1 MTGPPDRDCYRNV
14 QVCLLCIIDNPE
26 YKEMFPV
33 ARILRQAT
41 KADIIKLVKKF
52 SNADDTEVDQDK
64 LLPYMQPYSQE
75 AFECQKVKNENI
87 AIKRFCEAEKRAMD
101 FTLRSEVFRARV
113 KAGRV

>member
-14 QVCLLCIIDNPE
+14 QVCLLCIIDNPKC
-26 YKEMFPV
+26 KEMFPV

-64 LLPYMQPYSQE
+64 LLLYMQPYSQG
-75 AFECQKVKNENI
+75 AFECQKLKNENLT
-87 AIKRFCEAEKRAMD
+87 IKRTSEA
-101 FTLRSEVFRARV
+101 LVRSEGFIAKVR
-113 KAGRV
+113 AGRV

>member
-64 LLPYMQPYSQE
+64 LLPYVQPYSQG
-75 AFECQKVKNENI
+75 AFECQKLKNENLT
-87 AIKRFCEAEKRAMD
+87 IKRTNVA
-101 FTLRSEVFRARV
+101 LVRSQVFMANV

>member
-41 KADIIKLVKKF
+41 KADFVKLVGKF
-52 SNADDTEVDQDK
+52 SNADDTEVDQDR
-64 LLPYMQPYSQE
+64 LLPYIQPYSE
-75 AFECQKVKNENI
+75 GAFECQKLKNENLT
-87 AIKRFCEAEKRAMD
+87 IKRTNEA
-101 FTLRSEVFRARV
+101 LVRSEVFMAKV

>member
-14 QVCLLCIIDNPE
+14 QVCLLCIIDNPK

-41 KADIIKLVKKF
+41 KADITKLAKKF
-52 SNADDTEVDQDK
+52 IYADGTADQDK
-64 LLPYMQPYSQE
+64 FLLYIQPYTQG
-75 AFECQKVKNENI
+75 AFECQKLKNENLT
-87 AIKRFCEAEKRAMD
+87 FKRASEA
-101 FTLRSEVFRARV
+101 LVRSEVFMAKV

>member
-52 SNADDTEVDQDK
+52 SNADDTEDAQDK
-64 LLPYMQPYSQE
+64 FLSYIQPYTQG
-75 AFECQKVKNENI
+75 AFECQKLKNENLT
-87 AIKRFCEAEKRAMD
+87 FKRASEA
-101 FTLRSEVFRARV
+101 LVRSEVFMAKV